1 MDKKLEKRIEREEKK
16 AERKRQEELRNS
28 EPSRNSKKKLNL
40 LKDIRKN
47 WTKEN
52 SIGGK
57 KFNKLYDNGIRKRQF
72 IPHPKNNKK
81 GEEEEYE
88 GRDLFDDDVISE
100 YKYSMDG
107 DNDAWDYK
115 TSKEIQKEKEAEEKL
130 FLRYFKLQ

>member
-1 MDKKLEKRIEREEKK
+1 MITALEKG
-16 AERKRQEELRNS
+16 
-28 EPSRNSKKKLNL
+28 NL
-40 LKDIRKN
+40 YPTQN
-47 WTKEN
+47 
-52 SIGGK
+52 
-57 KFNKLYDNGIRKRQF
+57 
-72 IPHPKNNKK
+72 NNKK